1 MRYSNA
7 FRCTKYAGGD
17 AFCRTKYAGREG
29 GAEGRRGGETVTHFT
44 ARSMQG
50 WRAGGRAGASW
61 RGAGVRIEMDEEG
74 GREREVGCVSVMF
87 ML

>member
-1 MRYSNA
+1 MLWKKDSQNPTTTYPPQV
-7 FRCTKYAGGD
+7 
-17 AFCRTKYAGREG
+17 E
-29 GAEGRRGGETVTHFT
+29 RGSVTNFI
-44 ARSMQG
+44 ARSMEEG
-50 WRAGGRAGASW
+50 RAGARAGASW

>member
-1 MRYSNA
+1 M
-7 FRCTKYAGGD
+7 
-17 AFCRTKYAGREG
+17 E
-29 GAEGRRGGETVTHFT
+29 EGR
-44 ARSMQG
+44 
-50 WRAGGRAGASW
+50 AGARAGASW